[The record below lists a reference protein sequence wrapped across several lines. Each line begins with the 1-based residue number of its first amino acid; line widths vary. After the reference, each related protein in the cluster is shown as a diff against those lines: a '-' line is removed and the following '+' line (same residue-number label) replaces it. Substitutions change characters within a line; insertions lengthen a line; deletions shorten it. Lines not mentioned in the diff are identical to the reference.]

1 MLGGDEIAARY
12 GISQPL
18 LINVVH
24 TDFPLT
30 GNSFQ
35 YTPKAILKCNRTFI
49 NIKKKQYKMRFLLLF
64 VWVLI
69 FLPSSRPFFN

>member
-35 YTPKAILKCNRTFI
+35 YTPKAILKCNGTFI
-49 NIKKKQYKMRFLLLF
+49 NIKKKQYNEDSSTFRVGFD
-64 VWVLI
+64 I
-69 FLPSSRPFFN
+69 FAIIKAIF